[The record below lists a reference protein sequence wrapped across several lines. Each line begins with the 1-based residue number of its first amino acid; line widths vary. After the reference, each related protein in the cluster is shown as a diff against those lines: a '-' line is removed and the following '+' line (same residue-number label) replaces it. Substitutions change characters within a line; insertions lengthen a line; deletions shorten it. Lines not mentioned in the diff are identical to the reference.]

1 VAGRIRL
8 ARRFSSDRLADED
21 DVDGAG
27 QFLVDL
33 QDLPDLAVLLVGGL
47 RAGVFQRQA
56 VLIDPLVRR
65 CQRGHELLRADHE
78 DHVGA
83 PQA

>member
-1 VAGRIRL
+1 MDA
-8 ARRFSSDRLADED
+8 
-21 DVDGAG
+21 AG

-33 QDLPDLAVLLVGGL
+33 QDLPELAVLLVGGL